1 MVMVIIR
8 LLKGTK
14 MKRNEF
20 IKKAGELGYTFEYD
34 NERKATVW
42 TANRDFTV
50 DEEYLFTLSADGGI
64 PLFPPLIHL
73 MVDYSLTPLKEREDE
88 QLYTIRLC
96 EELDSQ
102 EDNMHLN
109 VDEYGNFL
117 GLKEYATQFKL
128 KDLEQ
133 FDFIKKIG
141 DEFYFKAKLELVEDD
156 E

>member
-1 MVMVIIR
+1 
-8 LLKGTK
+8 
-14 MKRNEF
+14 MKRTEF
-20 IKKAGELGYTFEYD
+20 IKKAGDLGYTFEYD

-42 TANRDFTV
+42 TANRDFAV
-50 DEEYLFTLSADGGI
+50 EEYLFFSSSYDTNV

-73 MVDYSLTPLKEREDE
+73 MIDYSLTPLKEREE
-88 QLYTIRLC
+88 EKLYTIRLC